1 MSGLIREIDEKL
13 DQIKASQDAIN
24 SVIEINTRIINES
37 INEIIY
43 RLKMEAEIIESAG
56 GDTSELGFNQSFV
69 LKLPDHLRNTAQ
81 SLMSMGEGTAVDI
94 SKATKRSRSLESLYL
109 NTLTNMGL
117 VEKNRKGQ
125 TVHYRVK
132 REKF

>member
-1 MSGLIREIDEKL
+1 MSGLIKEIDDKL

-24 SVIEINTRIINES
+24 SVIAINTRIINES
-37 INEIIY
+37 LNEIIY
-43 RLKMEAEIIESAG
+43 RMKIEAEKIESAG
-56 GDTSELGFNQSFV
+56 GNISDLGFNQSFA
-69 LKLPDHLRNTAQ
+69 LNLPDNLRNTAQ
-81 SLMSMGEGTAVDI
+81 SLMSIGEGTAVEI
-94 SKATKRSRSLESLYL
+94 SKVTKRSRSLESLYL

-132 REKF
+132 RENI